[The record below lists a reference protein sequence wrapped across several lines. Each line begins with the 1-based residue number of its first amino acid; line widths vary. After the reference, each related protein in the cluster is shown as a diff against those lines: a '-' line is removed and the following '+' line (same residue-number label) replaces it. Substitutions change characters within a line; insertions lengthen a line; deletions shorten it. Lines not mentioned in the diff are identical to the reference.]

1 MFRINAQQC
10 AKAIADGVAR
20 NARTVVTPR
29 AGWGLVILQRL
40 FPSFIDG
47 KLEDMYFRGLSS

>member
-1 MFRINAQQC
+1 
-10 AKAIADGVAR
+10 
-20 NARTVVTPR
+20 
-29 AGWGLVILQRL
+29 LVILQRL